1 MPDAKF
7 RITAKSEAAT
17 RVTVKARNF
26 TMVVDEP
33 PALGGEDK
41 GANPVEFVLGAL
53 AGCLNV
59 MGNLIA
65 KEMGMKVNN
74 LEFAIEGPLNPD
86 KLFGKP
92 TEDRAGFK
100 EINVKVNIDS
110 DADAETLAKWLEAI
124 ESRCPVSDNLGNP
137 TPVKIS
143 LS

>member
-7 RITAKSEAAT
+7 RVTAKSEAAT

-26 TMVVDEP
+26 TMTVDEP

-59 MGNLIA
+59 MANLIA
-65 KEMGMKVNN
+65 KEMNMKISN
-74 LEFAIEGPLNPD
+74 LEFVLEGPLNPD
-86 KLFGKP
+86 KLFGKA
-92 TEDRAGFK
+92 TEDRAGYK
-100 EINVKVNIDS
+100 EINVKVKVDT
-110 DADAETLAKWLEAI
+110 DADEETLKKWLEAI
-124 ESRCPVSDNLGNP
+124 ESRCPVSDNLANP

-143 LS
+143 LA